1 VSGSLP
7 HKAKHLKFYSFDF
20 KSGFTRFN
28 FNNNH
33 FKITKPNIL
42 PLISN
47 QNSQDLI
54 SAMVITRFIVKEII
68 FMALHQ
74 RKVIE
79 NSSNASNATKAPA
92 EEFSASYR
100 WLVK

>member
-1 VSGSLP
+1 MSGSLP
-7 HKAKHLKFYSFDF
+7 HKAKHFKFYSFDF

-28 FNNNH
+28 FNNN

-42 PLISN
+42 IPLISN
-47 QNSQDLI
+47 QDSQDLI

-74 RKVIE
+74 KKVIE
-79 NSSNASNATKAPA
+79 NSSNTSNAIH
-92 EEFSASYR
+92 
-100 WLVK
+100 